1 MPRSVCQRE
10 DLADDLGRYLEQRP
24 ILARRTSVVARAW
37 KWSKR
42 RPTAAALIAVAL
54 LSAVGFLVGSQWYST
69 KLRRQRDVAES
80 DYRQTM
86 RTMEK
91 VLADIDL
98 EQLVYDPGQ
107 EQRRR
112 PQVEAALGLYQQFLS
127 HWAHDARLRTD
138 TAHAYRKLGDIEL
151 WLGDHAKA
159 QAAYGN
165 AIKTYELLRSEDQ
178 DRPEYRRWQAYCW
191 NFLGETH
198 RRMSQP
204 QDAESAYEKA
214 IQLQKPLASEPSALA
229 DDHRELARSYYNL
242 GILYRET
249 NRADDAEK
257 LLRQAIEFLEKLVQ
271 EHPRQPDYR
280 QHLARAHIN
289 LGPILRASHR
299 VTAAVDAYGRAIEL
313 LDKLAE
319 EHADQSEYRFE
330 LAIAYVNRG
339 NAFRTEK
346 QLREAKSEYELA
358 QQTLAKLVADNLH
371 VPLFLQELANCENSL
386 AAVLVTTDGPAAAE
400 KEWLDAC
407 QRLRQLE
414 ARPNAPPAYRGDLG
428 MTLGNLGW
436 VYLRDGNTEKS
447 RRYLQEGIDYLEK
460 ALQANPDH
468 PDYQLS
474 LRGQYRDLAESSLQ
488 LGDHAAA
495 AAAAMRLAKIAR
507 GSPGDEFHAACLLIR
522 SGSAADADA
531 RLPEG
536 DRLQSAQ
543 RYFGQALALLRQLSQ
558 GGFADLK
565 SLDQASSALAATL
578 ERNAELKE
586 ALAALRA
593 KAREKGAG
601 IMP

>member
-1 MPRSVCQRE
+1 MATVDQVIHREPVPPSYLQPRIPRDLETICLKCLEKDASKRYASAE

-271 EHPRQPDYR
+271 EHPRQPDY
-280 QHLARAHIN
+280 H
-289 LGPILRASHR
+289 
-299 VTAAVDAYGRAIEL
+299 GRP
-313 LDKLAE
+313 
-319 EHADQSEYRFE
+319 R
-330 LAIAYVNRG
+330 
-339 NAFRTEK
+339 
-346 QLREAKSEYELA
+346 REALHGA
-358 QQTLAKLVADNLH
+358 QPQ
-371 VPLFLQELANCENSL
+371 P
-386 AAVLVTTDGPAAAE
+386 
-400 KEWLDAC
+400 
-407 QRLRQLE
+407 R
-414 ARPNAPPAYRGDLG
+414 RPP
-428 MTLGNLGW
+428 W
-436 VYLRDGNTEKS
+436 S
-447 RRYLQEGIDYLEK
+447 
-460 ALQANPDH
+460 H
-468 PDYQLS
+468 P
-474 LRGQYRDLAESSLQ
+474 
-488 LGDHAAA
+488 
-495 AAAAMRLAKIAR
+495 
-507 GSPGDEFHAACLLIR
+507 
-522 SGSAADADA
+522 
-531 RLPEG
+531 
-536 DRLQSAQ
+536 
-543 RYFGQALALLRQLSQ
+543 
-558 GGFADLK
+558 
-565 SLDQASSALAATL
+565 
-578 ERNAELKE
+578 
-586 ALAALRA
+586 
-593 KAREKGAG
+593 
-601 IMP
+601 